1 MEFRGERKLLP
12 ALFDMMR
19 KDGVRMFTLGIPCLL
34 LGAML
39 TTKTMQRMLEIDYDI
54 AEEDYMQMREETKLQ
69 EEGILVESKVPSL
82 ADLMKE
88 FATKETELYMKA

>member
-39 TTKTMQRMLEIDYDI
+39 TTKTM
-54 AEEDYMQMREETKLQ
+54 
-69 EEGILVESKVPSL
+69 
-82 ADLMKE
+82 
-88 FATKETELYMKA
+88 